1 MDRSL
6 GVASVHMV
14 CWTPWNVVRV
24 NVGLANTCLHLEITP
39 ANCLEVETEGGP
51 TFTFAGLMQKDSKT
65 LFRPTPLQQPTVT
78 LQPCLRALHVS
89 ASPLLVSA
97 PWMPDVPHFLSLSAP
112 CFCARER
119 DCRAIG
125 FIWITGASGW
135 TGVWRWT
142 RCTRLSLIHI

>member
-6 GVASVHMV
+6 GVASVNMV

-51 TFTFAGLMQKDSKT
+51 TFTFAGLMQKNSKT

-97 PWMPDVPHFLSLSAP
+97 PWMPDVPRFLSLSAP

-119 DCRAIG
+119 D
-125 FIWITGASGW
+125 
-135 TGVWRWT
+135 
-142 RCTRLSLIHI
+142 